1 MANQIKA
8 VLISALC
15 ISLFIG
21 ACSTAHSGNSITFDD
36 PFSYCA
42 AVGTI
47 DSPDSQ
53 YIGPK
58 LPDSIVKAMIS
69 KGIVS
74 PDAPPDFQKNAIWRC
89 MNNQVWVCHFG
100 ANLPCDEKAS
110 TSTAPSQEMN
120 AYCASNPNNNT
131 IPAAITGRATVYEWK
146 CASEKPE
153 VIRQVFQVDSQGFIA
168 NFWYQLTP
176 K

>member
-8 VLISALC
+8 VMISALC

-74 PDAPPDFQKNAIWRC
+74 GSIKYVVI
-89 MNNQVWVCHFG
+89 
-100 ANLPCDEKAS
+100 NLGTFDTVIYYSACVG
-110 TSTAPSQEMN
+110 N
-120 AYCASNPNNNT
+120 
-131 IPAAITGRATVYEWK
+131 IITLSCFVE
-146 CASEKPE
+146 
-153 VIRQVFQVDSQGFIA
+153 
-168 NFWYQLTP
+168 
-176 K
+176 